1 MAKKTM
7 KASTTRK
14 HRGSRKGTGQVLDI
28 PQLRQGMHYISQKAQ
43 QLVQTTKSLP
53 AAARQFAREWKQI
66 FGKTLPIK
74 AAEKYLKHIRG
85 SFRFTRK
92 QRGGVAPLDYTMGPG
107 ANIPYGKFPEYLM
120 RGGLEPPMPGTA
132 TTCGSEAGKWAPSA
146 VDIQGGLKGGG
157 IMSQILSPLVD
168 NDLTRYMSGMAQR
181 PVTAQNPETPQHQA
195 VMALKGA
202 SYAPGPNSYQTAYQY
217 RHNSSPSVPNMAQTL
232 TRALNQTSVVN
243 TATR

>member
-7 KASTTRK
+7 KKSSTRK
-14 HRGSRKGTGQVLDI
+14 HRGSRKGTGQLMDI

-43 QLVQTTKSLP
+43 ELVRGAKSLP

-74 AAEKYLKHIRG
+74 AAEKYLKHVRG

-107 ANIPYGKFPEYLM
+107 ANAPYGKYPEYLM
-120 RGGLEPPMPGTA
+120 RGGLEPPMPGQSSS
-132 TTCGSEAGKWAPSA
+132 CGREAGLWAPSA
-146 VDIQGGLKGGG
+146 NDIQGNQQGGG
-157 IMSQILSPLVD
+157 LLGQIFGPLVD
-168 NDLTRYMSGMAQR
+168 NDLSRYMSGMAQR

-195 VMALKGA
+195 VMAMKGA
-202 SYAPGPNSYQTAYQY
+202 SSAPGPNSYETTYQY
-217 RHNSSPSVPNMAQTL
+217 RTQSSGSVPPIAQTL
-232 TRALNQTSVVN
+232 TRALGQSSVVN
-243 TATR
+243 RV